1 MELPL
6 STRFDTNK
14 TDESEF
20 WLELII
26 EANLM
31 KRERVEPLLKEAD
44 ELTAIFARSIYTA
57 QKSK

>member
-6 STRFDTNK
+6 STRFETNK

-26 EANLM
+26 EASLM
-31 KRERVEPLLKEAD
+31 KRERVEPLLKEAV
-44 ELTAIFARSIYTA
+44 ELTVIFARSIYTA
-57 QKSK
+57 RKSK